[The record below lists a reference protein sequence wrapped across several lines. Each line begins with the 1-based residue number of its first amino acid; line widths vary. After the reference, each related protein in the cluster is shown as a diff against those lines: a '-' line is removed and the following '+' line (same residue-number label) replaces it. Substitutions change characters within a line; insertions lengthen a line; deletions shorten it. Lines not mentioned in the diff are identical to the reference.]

1 MAPPP
6 RTILI
11 TGCSSGIG
19 HAAAH
24 GLKQRGWRVFASVA
38 KDEDIGPLKDEGLE
52 ALRLDY
58 TDQASIAAALDQVLA
73 ATGGRLDALINNGAY
88 AQAGALEDVATELFR
103 AQFETNL
110 FGWHELTRRV
120 IPLMRRQG
128 EGRIVFMSSVL
139 GFVAAPFRGAY
150 AASKHAVEAYA
161 DTLRLELHKTGIR
174 VVLIEPGPIK
184 SRFIVSARERIAS
197 SLDVENSVHREA
209 YERELARLAG
219 GESSSPWRLGPEAVV
234 RKLVL
239 ALESPHPKARYR
251 VTLPTQVAGWLKRL
265 LPTEMMDAVLRGS
278 RRKRVG

>member
-6 RTILI
+6 RTVLI

-24 GLKQRGWRVFASVA
+24 GLKKRGWRVFASVA
-38 KDEDIGPLKDEGLE
+38 KEADIGALKDAGLE

-58 TDQASIAAALDQVLA
+58 ADSASIAAAIDQVLA

-88 AQAGALEDVATELFR
+88 AQAGALEDVATELLR
-103 AQFETNL
+103 SQFETNL

-161 DTLRLELHKTGIR
+161 DTLRLELHRTGIR

-197 SLDVENSVHREA
+197 SLDVANSVHREA
-209 YERELARLAG
+209 YERELARLAT
-219 GESSSPWRLGPEAVV
+219 GESSSPWKREPEAVV
-234 RKLVL
+234 KTLVL

-251 VTLPTQVAGWLKRL
+251 VTLPTHVASWLKRL